1 MRKVKIDS
9 SDVGISQLSTQGG
22 SRAFS
27 NIHQAIHILKAL
39 VSSKHSFHV
48 YTQVAG
54 HGSVEQFVNPWVN
67 VEV

>member
-1 MRKVKIDS
+1 MWGYHSYQHK
-9 SDVGISQLSTQGG
+9 GG